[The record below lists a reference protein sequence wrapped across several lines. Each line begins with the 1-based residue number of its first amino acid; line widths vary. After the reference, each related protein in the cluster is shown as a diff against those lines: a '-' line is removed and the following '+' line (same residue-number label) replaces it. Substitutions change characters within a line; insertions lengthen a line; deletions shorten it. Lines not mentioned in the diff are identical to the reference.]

1 MAEWWGRYRST
12 TGSGGARRLP
22 DAAVDPVPAVV
33 VAVAVAVLVAVVAA
47 VLVAVVVTTVV
58 VAVVLVAAVT
68 AAVTVVVVVVAAVRG
83 PVRPVVAVVGPGE
96 PGSFG
101 LGPLPVRLIRIGP
114 VRFGLSSSG
123 RPMCTPAVLVVVVTA
138 GGRGRALVRPA

>member
-33 VAVAVAVLVAVVAA
+33 VAVLVAVVAA
-47 VLVAVVVTTVV
+47 VLVAVVVTTVI

-68 AAVTVVVVVVAAVRG
+68 AAVTVVVVVVVAAVRG
-83 PVRPVVAVVGPGE
+83 PVRPVVAVVCPGE